1 MSQALSI
8 LIFGHRP
15 SQRTCLTRQDF
26 TQFTEALRKVASD
39 RETEFDGMVML
50 FNIGEPFVGE
60 GFNGKEPGLREFP
73 AQSVFGCDE

>member
-15 SQRTCLTRQDF
+15 NQRTCLPRQDF

-39 RETEFDGMVML
+39 REKEFDGMVML

-60 GFNGKEPGLREFP
+60 GFGGKEPGLREIP
-73 AQSVFGCDE
+73 AQSVSFWL